1 MTEAH
6 EAYDVIV
13 VGARC
18 AGAPLAMLLARQ
30 GHRVLAVDRTPPTTD
45 VVSTHYLQQYGL
57 ARLRSW
63 GLLDEVL
70 ATGATPIT
78 HMTISHAD
86 SVIAGFADPI
96 DGITATLAPR
106 RTALDPVLLRAA
118 EKAGAE
124 VRIGATVADLV
135 VEDGVV
141 VGVRLQDAEGA
152 TVVER
157 ARVVVGA
164 DGTRSRVAEA
174 VGAQAYDVVAPACF
188 IYYSYF
194 TGMDVQF
201 HSRIGLGQQ
210 QVGAWP
216 TNDGAT
222 LVAVMRGR
230 DRFAEFRRDVEGSF
244 HEVLEQVVPGI
255 AAQVRAGEQV
265 ERFIGIRYADNYY
278 RTCAGPGWALV
289 GDAGY
294 HKDPFTGKGISDAF
308 VHAELLADRLHEGL
322 TGARPMAEALAE
334 YQRRRDTDTR
344 GAYEFTTQISDLDLS
359 PELQGLFRAVSGNDA
374 ATRQFLAMVGGGI
387 SGEEFFAPAN
397 IGSIMAA
404 A

>member
-1 MTEAH
+1 MTETH
-6 EAYDVIV
+6 EAHDVIV

-18 AGAPLAMLLARQ
+18 AGSPLAMLLARR
-30 GHRVLAVDRTPPTTD
+30 GHRVLVVDRSAPTVDT
-45 VVSTHYLQQYGL
+45 VTTHYLQQYGL
-57 ARLRSW
+57 ARLQAW

-78 HMTISHAD
+78 NMTVSYAD
-86 SVIAGFADPI
+86 SVISGFADPI

-106 RTALDPVLLRAA
+106 RTALDPVLVRAA
-118 EKAGAE
+118 ERAGAA
-124 VRIGATVADLV
+124 VRIGVTLHDLI

-141 VGVRLQDAEGA
+141 VGVRLRDADGGVTE
-152 TVVER
+152 ER

-164 DGTRSRVAEA
+164 DGIRSRVAQA
-174 VGAQAYDVVAPACF
+174 VDARTYDVVPPACF

-222 LVAVMRGR
+222 LVAVMRTR
-230 DRFAEFRRDVEGSF
+230 DRFAEFRGDVEKNF
-244 HEVLEQVVPGI
+244 HEVLEQVVPDI
-255 AAQVRAGEQV
+255 AEQVRGGEQV

-278 RTCAGPGWALV
+278 RACAGPGWALV

-322 TGARPMAEALAE
+322 AGQRPMGEALAE
-334 YQRRRDTDTR
+334 YQRRRDSETR
-344 GAYEFTTQISDLDLS
+344 GAYEFTTMISDLDLS
-359 PELQGLFRAVSGNDA
+359 PQLQGLFRAVSGNEA

-387 SGEEFFAPAN
+387 SGEEFFAPEN
-397 IGSIMAA
+397 IGSIMAVA
-404 A
+404 